1 MNTRPLWE
9 RTCPRA
15 SGFGAHRI
23 ADRSAP
29 TVPCDL
35 TGETAALHPVG
46 PGLSRPTAVGPGARY
61 ASGQRGMTLVELIIA
76 IVIVG
81 IAAVALYTAMASISA
96 RSADPMLRQQSLAI
110 AEAYLEEI
118 LAQHFLDPANQQQ
131 CPPPPLARVEYDN
144 VCDYAGLDEDG
155 ARDASGTPIA
165 GLQGYR
171 VRVTVTPRALSGLA
185 AGVALHVRVSVRDP
199 GGQSL
204 GLEGWRTCYAETDA
218 AGAPA
223 CTP

>member
-1 MNTRPLWE
+1 MNTRPLRE
-9 RTCPRA
+9 RTGPRA

-61 ASGQRGMTLVELIIA
+61 ASGQRGMTLVELTIA

-96 RSADPMLRQQSLAI
+96 RSADPMLHQQSLAI

-118 LAQHFLDPANQQQ
+118 LAQHFLDPSTQQQ
-131 CPPPPLARVEYDN
+131 CPSPPLSRAEYDN
-144 VCDYAGLDEDG
+144 VCDYSDLDDDG

-171 VRVTVTPRALSGLA
+171 VRVAVTPRALNGLA
-185 AGVALHVRVSVRDP
+185 AEVALHVRVTVRDP

-204 GLEGWRTCYAETDA
+204 SLEAWRTCYAETDA